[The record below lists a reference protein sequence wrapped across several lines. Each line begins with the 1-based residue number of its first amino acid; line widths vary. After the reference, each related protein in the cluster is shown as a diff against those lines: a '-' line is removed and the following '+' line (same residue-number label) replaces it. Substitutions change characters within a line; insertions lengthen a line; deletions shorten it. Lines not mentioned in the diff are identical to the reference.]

1 MIRRVE
7 GDGSR
12 IASGHNYKDTESILV
27 NKLTEVPSSGGTVT
41 ENLGAGGLA
50 GRARRPPGHPKVT

>member
-1 MIRRVE
+1 MIRREE

-12 IASGHNYKDTESILV
+12 RASGHNFKDTESILV

-41 ENLGAGGLA
+41 ENLGGWGE
-50 GRARRPPGHPKVT
+50 G